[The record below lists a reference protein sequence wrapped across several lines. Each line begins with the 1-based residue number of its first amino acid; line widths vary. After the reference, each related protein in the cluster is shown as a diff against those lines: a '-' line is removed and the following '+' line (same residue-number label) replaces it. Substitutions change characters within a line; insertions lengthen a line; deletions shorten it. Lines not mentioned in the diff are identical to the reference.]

1 MGTLTPMSFVNLASV
16 LGSNYAL
23 VIAFG
28 ILFLETALPLIIGLP
43 GDTLLLTGG
52 VIAAGASKDVT
63 VHHFNVTEL
72 AIGAFFAAA
81 IGSQIGHYLGWT
93 FGVKVFNK
101 PESKIF
107 SAEKLLVAEKYVTKY
122 GRGKAIILGRFVPV
136 VRGLINPACGMIK
149 IPFKVFAYW
158 NVIGAIIWTQSLVW
172 IGFAAGKTF
181 ASFIQNN
188 LTKIVLLVAV
198 LTILPLAWEIFK
210 EWRSRKHLL

>member
-1 MGTLTPMSFVNLASV
+1 
-16 LGSNYAL
+16 
-23 VIAFG
+23 
-28 ILFLETALPLIIGLP
+28 
-43 GDTLLLTGG
+43 
-52 VIAAGASKDVT
+52 
-63 VHHFNVTEL
+63 
-72 AIGAFFAAA
+72 
-81 IGSQIGHYLGWT
+81 
-93 FGVKVFNK
+93 
-101 PESKIF
+101 
-107 SAEKLLVAEKYVTKY
+107 
-122 GRGKAIILGRFVPV
+122 V

-210 EWRSRKHLL
+210 EWRSRKHLS